1 MRYFLVL
8 SLAGFVAAQGMDPW
22 QRMKRFD
29 SDGDG
34 KVTREEFRGSERMF
48 DRFDKDNDGVITQD
62 EVRRRGSDSLQR
74 AADSDKDG
82 KVSKEEWT
90 ALFDRMDTN
99 GDGTLDASEFRTPK
113 SVDRAPKQ
121 GSPAPKVTV
130 TRRKDGKK
138 MPLAPAGKPLV
149 LIFGSWT

>member
-8 SLAGFVAAQGMDPW
+8 SLTGIVAAQGMDPW
-22 QRMKRFD
+22 QRMQRFD

-34 KVTREEFRGSERMF
+34 KVTREEFRGPARMF
-48 DRFDKDNDGVITQD
+48 DRFDKNADGVITQN
-62 EVRRRGSDSLQR
+62 EARRRGSDSLQR
-74 AADSDKDG
+74 AADTDKDG

-99 GDGTLDASEFRTPK
+99 GDGTLDPTEFRTPR
-113 SVDRAPKQ
+113 SVDRAPTK

-130 TRRKDGKK
+130 TRRKDNKK
-138 MPLAPAGKPLV
+138 VALAPAGKPLV